1 MAADTIAFLTQGRR
15 LWLTGRYVNC
25 QWDVPE
31 LLARENEIV
40 EGDKLKMR
48 MAFEIIQ
55 ERYNIEAPLISTGWQ
70 IVTTFIIPVVAP

>member
-1 MAADTIAFLTQGRR
+1 MLIGRIGLKDTPMVAADTITFLTQGRR

-25 QWDVPE
+25 QWDMPE

-48 MAFEIIQ
+48 MAF
-55 ERYNIEAPLISTGWQ
+55 
-70 IVTTFIIPVVAP
+70 

>member
-25 QWDVPE
+25 QSDMPE

-48 MAFEIIQ
+48 MAF
-55 ERYNIEAPLISTGWQ
+55 
-70 IVTTFIIPVVAP
+70 